1 MYKKL
6 IVFLFLIIASFS
18 FSLTATELYQNMNLT
33 NKISHDT
40 FIKALIGYNQI
51 KVKKEGIIIIIDY
64 NKPSV
69 EKRFYV
75 LDLYKQ
81 KILYE
86 TLVSHG
92 KNSGKNR
99 TLVFS
104 NNKHSYQSQLGFFK
118 TLSSYQGQY
127 GFSLRLRGLQ
137 KGINSNAESR
147 AIVIHGADS
156 VSESFIK
163 RHGFLGRTRGCP
175 AIPLELINEIIPLI
189 DEGVVLFIDG
199 NN

>member
-1 MYKKL
+1 MHKKL
-6 IVFLFLIIASFS
+6 LSFLFFIITSFS
-18 FSLTATELYQNMNLT
+18 FSLTSSELYQNMNLT
-33 NKISHDT
+33 NKISYDT
-40 FIKALIGYNQI
+40 FTKALIGYNQI
-51 KVKKEGIIIIIDY
+51 KVKKEGLIVIIDY

-104 NNKHSYQSQLGFFK
+104 NNRHSYQSQLGFFK
-118 TLSSYQGQY
+118 TLSSYRGQY

-147 AIVIHGADS
+147 SIVIHGADY

-175 AIPLELINEIIPLI
+175 AIPTKFIKKIIPLI